1 MSTERAGGGNPRP
14 PGKRSATAL
23 VYLRNLPP
31 WTIPVLSGV
40 LLVAGL
46 AIRGPA
52 GAAAIGLLLVL
63 LGWLAYVS
71 WPRLDPAGRLLRV
84 IILAG
89 GVALAAWQAVR

>member
-1 MSTERAGGGNPRP
+1 MSTNPAGRETADR
-14 PGKRSATAL
+14 RSRLPLA
-23 VYLRNLPP
+23 YLRQLPP
-31 WTIPVLSGV
+31 WTIPVLSAA

-52 GAAAIGLLLVL
+52 GAAAIALLLVF

-89 GVALAAWQAVR
+89 GVALAVWQALR

>member
-1 MSTERAGGGNPRP
+1 MSTNPTGREAAE
-14 PGKRSATAL
+14 GRSRVPLA
-23 VYLRNLPP
+23 YLRQLPP
-31 WTIPVLSGV
+31 WTIPVLSAA

-46 AIRGPA
+46 AIKGPV
-52 GAAAIGLLLVL
+52 GAAAIALLLVF

-89 GVALAAWQAVR
+89 GVALAVWQALR

>member
-1 MSTERAGGGNPRP
+1 MSTNPAGREAADR
-14 PGKRSATAL
+14 RSRLPLA
-23 VYLRNLPP
+23 YLRQLPP
-31 WTIPVLSGV
+31 WTIPVLSAA

-46 AIRGPA
+46 AIRGPV
-52 GAAAIGLLLVL
+52 GAAAIALLLVF

-89 GVALAAWQAVR
+89 GVALAVWQALR